1 MCKLSI
7 EKLQAD
13 TQMVT
18 DFVQKACKTEW
29 LSLVGKS
36 LESAFSIAAN
46 LEHENGNCFIYCRSG
61 VEQTQIFTSLVQV
74 ICDQHYRT
82 YAGLRVLVHKE
93 WNYYQY
99 DF

>member
-18 DFVQKACKTEW
+18 DFVQKTCKTEW
-29 LSLVGKS
+29 LTLVGNV

-46 LEHENGNCFIYCRSG
+46 LEHENGNCFVYCRSG
-61 VEQTQIFTSLVQV
+61 VELT
-74 ICDQHYRT
+74 
-82 YAGLRVLVHKE
+82 
-93 WNYYQY
+93 
-99 DF
+99 